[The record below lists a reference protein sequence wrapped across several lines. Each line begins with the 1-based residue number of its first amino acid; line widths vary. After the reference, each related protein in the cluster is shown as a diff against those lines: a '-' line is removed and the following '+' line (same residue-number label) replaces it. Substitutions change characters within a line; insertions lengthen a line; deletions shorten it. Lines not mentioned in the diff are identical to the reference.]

1 MPFRGRSMTTKH
13 KSTRPEIDHDNAA
26 LSKAYLRDMADRN
39 GWNEK
44 TVTQGGYALARV
56 RALVGGRSFRHF
68 DRAMAHT
75 IRDGLIEQL
84 HQPKPRALATVANHL
99 SWARKF
105 FSWLAE
111 GRAPKI
117 KHGDIETIRL
127 EANQARSLRYSKP
140 KQRVQSVEN
149 VRAMLDAIEGD
160 DERSKRDRALI
171 AVLAATGLRIDT
183 VISLTVGCFDESSK
197 VFDIDPARHPLIR
210 VKLGLP
216 AKVTILS
223 LLPDLEEHIVGWW
236 RYLVEQRRF
245 GSSHPLFPRNAEDG
259 VGDEPWTSSNSA
271 RAILKQRAKAAGV
284 PNSNPH
290 SYRHMVGTVALR
302 RIRTM
307 TEFKALSQNLG
318 HRSLDMTMS
327 YGRLGPDEHVGILKG
342 VDFAGAGA
350 VDQISEEGVLGD
362 VRELAARLPKEARLA
377 VALRFM
383 AAFSEEQSD
392 WS

>member
-1 MPFRGRSMTTKH
+1 MTSKRKPSRS
-13 KSTRPEIDHDNAA
+13 EIDHENAA
-26 LSKAYLRDMADRN
+26 LVEAYLDDMADRN
-39 GWNEK
+39 GWNGK
-44 TVTQGGYALARV
+44 TVTLGAYALDRMLG
-56 RALVGGRSFRHF
+56 LVGGRRLRDF

-75 IRDGLIEQL
+75 IRDGLIDQL
-84 HQPKPRALATVANHL
+84 HQPKPLALATVANHL
-99 SWARKF
+99 GWARKF

-117 KHGDIETIRL
+117 QHGDIETIRL
-127 EANQARSLRYSKP
+127 DANQARSLRYSKP
-140 KQRVQSVEN
+140 TPRVQSIEN

-160 DERSKRDRALI
+160 GERPKRDRALI

-183 VISLTVGCFDESSK
+183 VISMTVGCFDESSK
-197 VFDIDPARHPLIR
+197 VFDIDPAQHPQIR

-236 RYLVEQRRF
+236 RHLVEQRRF
-245 GSSHPLFPRNAEDG
+245 GSSHPLFPRNAEEG

-284 PNSNPH
+284 PHSNPH

-342 VDFAGAGA
+342 VDFAGTGA
-350 VDQISEEGVLGD
+350 VDQISEEGVLGE
-362 VRELAARLPKEARLA
+362 VRDLLASLPKEARGA
-377 VALRFM
+377 VAMRVIKV
-383 AAFSEEQSD
+383 AAEGQSS
-392 WS
+392 WT